1 MFSGDS
7 EEEASADL
15 DLKQM
20 QDMQLDFAK
29 TLADEMNEDE
39 FNLDKLTDFKLDKTN
54 KEKFTVTNLENLKM
68 VLKKGNT
75 ENQGEQT
82 DPGVLNFL

>member
-1 MFSGDS
+1 MLSGDS

-20 QDMQLDFAK
+20 QDIQMDLAK

-54 KEKFTVTNLENLKM
+54 KDKFTVANLENLKM
-68 VLKKGNT
+68 VLKKGNM
-75 ENQGEQT
+75 EESGETT
-82 DPGVLNFL
+82 DPGMCF